1 MHSIIVHN
9 ILKNY
14 STIYKF
20 ELFFCY
26 YISETKHQLH
36 AKQVV
41 QSLDFS
47 KYDGIV
53 CVSGDGILVEVSSLK
68 LLLLI
73 GYSSYQVL
81 PL

>member
-1 MHSIIVHN
+1 M
-9 ILKNY
+9 
-14 STIYKF
+14 F
-20 ELFFCY
+20 EIFVLLY
-26 YISETKHQLH
+26 LSETKHQLH

-47 KYDGIV
+47 RYDGIV
-53 CVSGDGILVEVSSLK
+53 CVSGDGILVEVSALK